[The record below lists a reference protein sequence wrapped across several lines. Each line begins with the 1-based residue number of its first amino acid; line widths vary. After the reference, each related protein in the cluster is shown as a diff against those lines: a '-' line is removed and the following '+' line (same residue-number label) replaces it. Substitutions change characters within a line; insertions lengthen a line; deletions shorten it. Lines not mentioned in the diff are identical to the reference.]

1 MTNTARLTDKVA
13 VVTGAASGIGHAVA
27 ERLAGEGAR
36 VVRVDVEPIAGAAG
50 GEGMALK
57 ADVSSASDVERLK
70 ALVLERTARV
80 DVVVNSAGILCWGG
94 TADTE
99 EIDWDDVIRVNL
111 KGSWLIARAFAPVMI
126 RQRSGSVVFIGSNMA
141 TKGVGNQVAY
151 SASKGGVVAMSR
163 AMAADLG
170 PHNVRVNC
178 LNPGHIVTPMS
189 ESAVERLGLTDE
201 AIRDKYMLGRVGLVS
216 EVASA
221 VAYLASD
228 EASFVTGAV
237 IAVDG
242 GYTA

>member
-1 MTNTARLTDKVA
+1 MTDISRLAGKVA
-13 VVTGAASGIGHAVA
+13 VVTGAASGIGCAVS
-27 ERLAGEGAR
+27 ERLAEEGAS
-36 VVRVDVEPIAGAAG
+36 VVRVDVEPITDALSG
-50 GEGMALK
+50 GMALK
-57 ADVSSASDVERLK
+57 ADVSSTHDVERVK
-70 ALVLERTARV
+70 TLVLELAGRV
-80 DVVVNSAGILCWGG
+80 DILVNSAGILRWGG
-94 TADTE
+94 TADTRE
-99 EIDWDDVIRVNL
+99 CDWDDVIRVNL
-111 KGSWLIARAFAPVMI
+111 KGSWLIARAFAPVMVG
-126 RQRSGSVVFIGSNMA
+126 QKSGSVVFIASNMA

-189 ESAVERLGLTDE
+189 NSAVELLGLTE
-201 AIRDKYMLGRVGLVS
+201 ETIPEKYPLGRVGLVS

-228 EASFVTGAV
+228 EASFITGAV
-237 IAVDG
+237 IPVDG

>member
-1 MTNTARLTDKVA
+1 MTDSTRLAGKVA
-13 VVTGAASGIGHAVA
+13 VVTGAASGIGRAVS

-36 VVRVDVEPIAGAAG
+36 VVRVDVKPITDEIDG
-50 GEGMALK
+50 GMVLR
-57 ADVSSASDVERLK
+57 ADVSSAEEVQRLK
-70 ALVLERTARV
+70 TVVLGRAGRV
-80 DVVVNSAGILCWGG
+80 DILVNSAGILRWGG
-94 TADTE
+94 AADTQE
-99 EIDWDDVIRVNL
+99 CDWDDVIRVNL
-111 KGSWLIARAFAPVMI
+111 KGSWLMTRAFAPLMVD
-126 RQRSGSVVFIGSNMA
+126 QKSGSVVFIASNMA

-163 AMAADLG
+163 AIAADLG

-189 ESAVERLGLTDE
+189 DSAVERLGLTE
-201 AIRDKYMLGRVGLVS
+201 AAIRDKYLLGRVGFVS

-228 EASFVTGAV
+228 EASFITGAV
-237 IAVDG
+237 IPVDG

>member
-1 MTNTARLTDKVA
+1 MTDTSRLAGKVA
-13 VVTGAASGIGHAVA
+13 VVTGAASGIGHAVS

-36 VVRVDVEPIAGAAG
+36 VVGVDIEPITGAG
-50 GEGMALK
+50 GGMALK
-57 ADVSSASDVERLK
+57 ADVSSARDVEHVK
-70 ALVLERTARV
+70 TSVLERAGRV
-80 DVVVNSAGILCWGG
+80 DIVVNSAGILRWGR
-94 TADTE
+94 TADTQE
-99 EIDWDDVIRVNL
+99 RDWDDVIRVNL
-111 KGSWLIARAFAPVMI
+111 KGSWLIARAFAPVMVG
-126 RQRSGSVVFIGSNMA
+126 QKSGSIVFIASNMA

-151 SASKGGVVAMSR
+151 SASKGGIVAMSR

-189 ESAVERLGLTDE
+189 NSAVELLGLTEDT
-201 AIRDKYMLGRVGLVS
+201 IRDKYLLGRVGLVS

-228 EASFVTGAV
+228 EASFITGAV
-237 IAVDG
+237 IPVDG